1 MGNHFD
7 DAETCFTH
15 FRLPYP
21 IHLLPTINTMT
32 TSPPQQPETPNEHP
46 NSSLKTPDSA
56 TAHAQKKRKTI
67 VIWLRVIALLFAG
80 FFLLSQC
87 GMSKPKA
94 KATIVESCIQNV
106 PHAPKW
112 QQDLAK
118 RSLKDD
124 DGALVAQ
131 YCLCM
136 WDEPLQNLSAQQI
149 QSFAK
154 ISPEQQLAL
163 LGGAEAFSNRDA
175 QCIANLGAKK

>member
-87 GMSKPKA
+87 GMSKHQAIA
-94 KATIVESCIQNV
+94 KIVESCIQNV
-106 PHAPKW
+106 PAAPKW
-112 QQDLAK
+112 QADLRQRGLQDP
-118 RSLKDD
+118 
-124 DGALVAQ
+124 DGKLVAQ
-131 YCLCM
+131 YCVCM
-136 WDEPLQNLSAQQI
+136 WKEPLNRLGVNQI
-149 QSFAK
+149 RSFAT
-154 ISPEQQLAL
+154 ISSEERLRL
-163 LGGAEAFSNRDA
+163 LGGEEAFTARDA
-175 QCIANLGAKK
+175 QCIADLKAD

>member
-1 MGNHFD
+1 MQPKGSLKTS
-7 DAETCFTH
+7 ETS
-15 FRLPYP
+15 FRLLYP
-21 IHLLPTINTMT
+21 IHLLPTINIMT
-32 TSPPQQPETPNEHP
+32 TSSPQQPETPNEHP
-46 NSSLKTPDSA
+46 NSSLKTPDAA

-118 RSLKDD
+118 RSLKDP

-131 YCLCM
+131 YCVCM
-136 WDEPLQNLSAQQI
+136 WDEPLQKLSAQQI

-154 ISPEQQLAL
+154 ISPAQQLEL
-163 LGGAEAFSNRDA
+163 LGGAEAFNQRDA

>member
-1 MGNHFD
+1 MH
-7 DAETCFTH
+7 DAPFGGVTRLTPLSPTA
-15 FRLPYP
+15 FRLPDSLNL
-21 IHLLPTINTMT
+21 IDTIIMT
-32 TSPPQQPETPNEHP
+32 TPTPPQPETP
-46 NSSLKTPDSA
+46 SA
-56 TAHAQKKRKTI
+56 PTAQTAPLATAQKKRKTI

-94 KATIVESCIQNV
+94 KAAIVESCIQNV

-118 RSLKDD
+118 RSLKDP

-131 YCLCM
+131 YCVCM
-136 WDEPLQNLSAQQI
+136 WDEPLQKLSAQQI

-154 ISPEQQLAL
+154 ISPAQQLEL
-163 LGGAEAFSNRDA
+163 LGGAEAFNQRDA

>member
-1 MGNHFD
+1 
-7 DAETCFTH
+7 
-15 FRLPYP
+15 
-21 IHLLPTINTMT
+21 
-32 TSPPQQPETPNEHP
+32 
-46 NSSLKTPDSA
+46 
-56 TAHAQKKRKTI
+56 

-80 FFLLSQC
+80 FFFLSQC

-112 QQDLAK
+112 QQDLAQ
-118 RSLKDD
+118 RSLKDP
-124 DGALVAQ
+124 DGTLVAQ
-131 YCLCM
+131 YCVCM
-136 WDEPLQNLSAQQI
+136 WDEPLQKLSAQQI

-163 LGGAEAFSNRDA
+163 LGGADAFSKRDA

>member
-1 MGNHFD
+1 MPKRV
-7 DAETCFTH
+7 FTV
-15 FRLPYP
+15 FRLP
-21 IHLLPTINTMT
+21 HLFNFNHPQSTMT
-32 TSPPQQPETPNEHP
+32 TTPTPQQQPETPP
-46 NSSLKTPDSA
+46 APSA
-56 TAHAQKKRKTI
+56 ATQKKSKTV

-80 FFLLSQC
+80 VFLLSQC

-112 QQDLAK
+112 QQDLAQ
-118 RSLKDD
+118 RSLKDP
-124 DGALVAQ
+124 DGTLVAQ
-131 YCLCM
+131 YCVCM
-136 WDEPLQNLSAQQI
+136 WDEPLQKLSAQQI

-163 LGGAEAFSNRDA
+163 LGGADAFSKRDA

>member
-1 MGNHFD
+1 
-7 DAETCFTH
+7 
-15 FRLPYP
+15 
-21 IHLLPTINTMT
+21 MT
-32 TSPPQQPETPNEHP
+32 ATPQPQPENAQPQAAAPNP
-46 NSSLKTPDSA
+46 I
-56 TAHAQKKRKTI
+56 AQKKRKTI

-80 FFLLSQC
+80 FFFLSQC

-118 RSLKDD
+118 RSLKDP

-131 YCLCM
+131 YCVCM
-136 WDEPLQNLSAQQI
+136 WDEPLQKLSAQQI

-154 ISPEQQLAL
+154 ISPAQQLEL
-163 LGGAEAFSNRDA
+163 LGGAEAFNQRDA

>member
-1 MGNHFD
+1 MH
-7 DAETCFTH
+7 DAPFGGVTRLTPLSPTA
-15 FRLPYP
+15 FRLPDSLNL
-21 IHLLPTINTMT
+21 IDTIIIMT
-32 TSPPQQPETPNEHP
+32 TPTPPQPETPQP
-46 NSSLKTPDSA
+46 QTATPA
-56 TAHAQKKRKTI
+56 TAQKKRKTI

-80 FFLLSQC
+80 FFFLSQC

-112 QQDLAK
+112 QQDLAQ
-118 RSLKDD
+118 RSLKDP
-124 DGALVAQ
+124 DGTLVAQ
-131 YCLCM
+131 YCVCM
-136 WDEPLQNLSAQQI
+136 WDEPLQKLSAQQI

-163 LGGAEAFSNRDA
+163 LGGADAFSKRDA

>member
-1 MGNHFD
+1 MPKRV
-7 DAETCFTH
+7 FTV
-15 FRLPYP
+15 FRLP
-21 IHLLPTINTMT
+21 HLFNFHHPQSTMT
-32 TSPPQQPETPNEHP
+32 TTPTPQQQPETPP
-46 NSSLKTPDSA
+46 APSA
-56 TAHAQKKRKTI
+56 ATQKKRKTV

-80 FFLLSQC
+80 FFFLSQC

-112 QQDLAK
+112 QQDLAQ
-118 RSLKDD
+118 RSLKDP
-124 DGALVAQ
+124 DGTLVAQ
-131 YCLCM
+131 YCVCM
-136 WDEPLQNLSAQQI
+136 WDEPLQKLSAQQI

-163 LGGAEAFSNRDA
+163 LGGADAFSKRDA

>member
-1 MGNHFD
+1 
-7 DAETCFTH
+7 
-15 FRLPYP
+15 
-21 IHLLPTINTMT
+21 MT
-32 TSPPQQPETPNEHP
+32 TPTPQQPETPSAP
-46 NSSLKTPDSA
+46 TAQTA
-56 TAHAQKKRKTI
+56 TATPAAAQKKRKTI

-94 KATIVESCIQNV
+94 KAAIIESCIQNV

-112 QQDLAK
+112 QQNLAK
-118 RSLKDD
+118 RSLKDP

-131 YCLCM
+131 YCVCM
-136 WDEPLQNLSAQQI
+136 WDEPLQKLSAQQI

>member
-1 MGNHFD
+1 MH
-7 DAETCFTH
+7 DAPFGGVTRLTPLSPTA
-15 FRLPYP
+15 FRLPESLNL
-21 IHLLPTINTMT
+21 IDTIIIMT
-32 TSPPQQPETPNEHP
+32 TPTPPQPETPQP
-46 NSSLKTPDSA
+46 QTAPLA
-56 TAHAQKKRKTI
+56 TAQKKRKTI

-94 KATIVESCIQNV
+94 KAAIVESCIQNV

-118 RSLKDD
+118 RSLKDP

-131 YCLCM
+131 YCVCM
-136 WDEPLQNLSAQQI
+136 WDEPLQKLSAQQI

-154 ISPEQQLAL
+154 ISPAQQLEL
-163 LGGAEAFSNRDA
+163 LGGAEAFNQRDA

>member
-1 MGNHFD
+1 MQPKGSLKTS
-7 DAETCFTH
+7 ETS
-15 FRLPYP
+15 FRLLYP
-21 IHLLPTINTMT
+21 IHLLPTINIMT
-32 TSPPQQPETPNEHP
+32 TSSPQQPETPNEHP
-46 NSSLKTPDSA
+46 NRSLKTPDAA

-112 QQDLAK
+112 QQDLAQ
-118 RSLKDD
+118 RSLKDP
-124 DGALVAQ
+124 DGTLVAQ
-131 YCLCM
+131 YCVCM
-136 WDEPLQNLSAQQI
+136 WDEPLQKLTAQQI

-163 LGGAEAFSNRDA
+163 LGGADAFSKRDA

>member
-1 MGNHFD
+1 MPKRV
-7 DAETCFTH
+7 FTV
-15 FRLPYP
+15 FRLP
-21 IHLLPTINTMT
+21 HLFNFNHPQSTMT
-32 TSPPQQPETPNEHP
+32 TTPTPQQQPETPP
-46 NSSLKTPDSA
+46 APSA
-56 TAHAQKKRKTI
+56 ATQKKRRTI

-80 FFLLSQC
+80 FFFLSQC

-118 RSLKDD
+118 RSLKDP
-124 DGALVAQ
+124 DGTLVAQ
-131 YCLCM
+131 YCVCM
-136 WDEPLQNLSAQQI
+136 WDEPLQKLSAQQI

-163 LGGAEAFSNRDA
+163 LGGADAFSKRDA

>member
-1 MGNHFD
+1 MPKRV
-7 DAETCFTH
+7 FTV
-15 FRLPYP
+15 FRLP
-21 IHLLPTINTMT
+21 HLFNFNHPQATMT
-32 TSPPQQPETPNEHP
+32 TTPTPQQQPETPSP
-46 NSSLKTPDSA
+46 TPLPPQA
-56 TAHAQKKRKTI
+56 TAAQHAQKKRKTI

-80 FFLLSQC
+80 FFFLSQC

-112 QQDLAK
+112 QQDLAQ
-118 RSLKDD
+118 RSLKDP
-124 DGALVAQ
+124 DGTLVAQ
-131 YCLCM
+131 YCVCM
-136 WDEPLQNLSAQQI
+136 WDEPLQKLSAQQI

-163 LGGAEAFSNRDA
+163 LGGADAFSKRDA

>member
-1 MGNHFD
+1 MPKRV
-7 DAETCFTH
+7 FTV
-15 FRLPYP
+15 FRLP
-21 IHLLPTINTMT
+21 HLFNFNHPQSTMT
-32 TSPPQQPETPNEHP
+32 TTPTPQQQPETPP
-46 NSSLKTPDSA
+46 APSA
-56 TAHAQKKRKTI
+56 ATKKKRRTI

-80 FFLLSQC
+80 FFFLSQC

-112 QQDLAK
+112 QQDLAQ
-118 RSLKDD
+118 RSLKDQ
-124 DGALVAQ
+124 DGTLVAQ
-131 YCLCM
+131 YCVCM
-136 WDEPLQNLSAQQI
+136 WDEPLQKLSAQQI

-163 LGGAEAFSNRDA
+163 LGGADAFSKRDA

>member
-1 MGNHFD
+1 MH
-7 DAETCFTH
+7 DAPFGGVTRLTPLSPTA
-15 FRLPYP
+15 FRLPDSLNL
-21 IHLLPTINTMT
+21 IDTIIMT
-32 TSPPQQPETPNEHP
+32 TPTPLQPDTPQPQTAP
-46 NSSLKTPDSA
+46 LA
-56 TAHAQKKRKTI
+56 TAQKQRKTI

-94 KATIVESCIQNV
+94 KAAIVESCIQNV

-118 RSLKDD
+118 RSLKDP

-131 YCLCM
+131 YCVCM
-136 WDEPLQNLSAQQI
+136 WDEPLQKLSAQQI

-154 ISPEQQLAL
+154 ISPAQQLEL
-163 LGGAEAFSNRDA
+163 LGGAEAFNQRDA

>member
-1 MGNHFD
+1 
-7 DAETCFTH
+7 
-15 FRLPYP
+15 
-21 IHLLPTINTMT
+21 MT
-32 TSPPQQPETPNEHP
+32 TSPQQQPENPNEP
-46 NSSLKTPDSA
+46 LGSLKTENLNGAKTPAAPSPA
-56 TAHAQKKRKTI
+56 AQKKRRTI

-80 FFLLSQC
+80 FFFLSQC

-94 KATIVESCIQNV
+94 KAAIVESCIQNV

-118 RSLKDD
+118 RSLKDP
-124 DGALVAQ
+124 DGTLVAQ
-131 YCLCM
+131 YCVCM
-136 WDEPLQNLSAQQI
+136 WDEPLQKLSAQQI

-163 LGGAEAFSNRDA
+163 LGGADAFSKRDA